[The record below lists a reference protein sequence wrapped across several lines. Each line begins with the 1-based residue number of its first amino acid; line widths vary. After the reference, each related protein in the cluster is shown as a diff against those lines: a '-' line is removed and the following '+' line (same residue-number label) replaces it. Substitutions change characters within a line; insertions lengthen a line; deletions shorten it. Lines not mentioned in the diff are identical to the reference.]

1 MDGDLDTTIVVYMGG
16 CCGDLV
22 TALLDHTNVGLNIS
36 ARTIK
41 LTEDRQRLKKP
52 YKFVDDREKD
62 SYLKTIS
69 CSYKSVPSHD
79 IDYHVSRQHSFIG
92 ITVTDPSTA
101 LWAATRFR
109 DAHRPEVWHN
119 ITQTCGIQHV
129 EEYAQ
134 LLLDYSSMLSS
145 RTDFLVDVK
154 TIRQGALLPQLE
166 LLMARNVGH
175 KAHNCYRNWLDMQ
188 SGMILV

>member
-1 MDGDLDTTIVVYMGG
+1 MDSNLDITIVVYMGG

-22 TALLDHTNVGLNIS
+22 TALIDHNDVDLNI
-36 ARTIK
+36 AFRTVR
-41 LTEDRQRLKKP
+41 LSEQRQRLKKH
-52 YKFVDDREKD
+52 YEFVDDQEKD
-62 SYLKTIS
+62 SYLNNIS
-69 CSYKSVPSHD
+69 RTYNSVPSHD

-154 TIRQGALLPQLE
+154 TIRQGALLSQLE
-166 LLMARNVGH
+166 LLVARKVSH

-188 SGMILV
+188 SGMLLV